1 MCRPCACLHPAY
13 TSGSVVTNGIHNKY
27 SKYSTPIQ
35 QQRAMLLLAAAESDE
50 SEQHHQVQCG
60 MLSETR
66 ASSLKI
72 T

>member
-1 MCRPCACLHPAY
+1 MGNLN
-13 TSGSVVTNGIHNKY
+13 SGCSYLITAV
-27 SKYSTPIQ
+27 
-35 QQRAMLLLAAAESDE
+35 LLLAAAESDE

-72 T
+72 DVIN